1 MAELVTVARDGDVL
15 VIRLNRPEKKNAM
28 TRVMYDAVVE
38 AFAAADRDGARRD
51 PDRRLRRLLHG
62 RQRPRRFSRRDG
74 AAG

>member
-38 AFAAADRDGARRD
+38 AFAGADRDGA
-51 PDRRLRRLLHG
+51 
-62 RQRPRRFSRRDG
+62 G
-74 AAG
+74 AILITGSGGSFMAGNDLADFLAA